1 MQDDIMFQEA
11 VFNCIDAIDEATL
24 FSEYEVLHSLGET
37 YIKSALIMEAAV
49 DSNPAADPTDLPEG
63 PKGRDQEGWFKG
75 AIGWII
81 RGLRW
86 LGGKIKEFAKK
97 IAKAFR
103 GFVTKVKNLRPGV
116 TIYSDNDNRERIKV
130 TASKDGT
137 PEKVEVILDYDVNA
151 AYKEMVNFADAD
163 KGHAQAK
170 APKFIKKKTIVD
182 QKFYDNMLSEF
193 LDAIHGAIKKMEE
206 AQKFFEGKSE
216 ANKKEWSDSVANL
229 NARMKWVSELSATVN
244 QNNVG
249 IHEAYQKLLVGET
262 TKAIK
267 NKVKFEIADADE
279 KTMSRKEMKQ
289 VRDVL

>member
-1 MQDDIMFQEA
+1 
-11 VFNCIDAIDEATL
+11 
-24 FSEYEVLHSLGET
+24 
-37 YIKSALIMEAAV
+37 MEAAV
-49 DSNPAADPTDLPEG
+49 DYSAAGEGKDMQKSYSDPTDLPEG
-63 PKGRDQEGWFKG
+63 LEVRDQEGWFKR

-81 RGLRW
+81 KGLRW

-103 GFVTKVKNLRPGV
+103 GFVTKVKNLKPGV

-130 TASKDGT
+130 TASKDGA

-151 AYKEMVNFADAD
+151 AYEAMVNFADAD

-216 ANKKEWSDSVANL
+216 ANKEAWSDSVANL

-267 NKVKFEIADADE
+267 NKVKFDIADADE
-279 KTMSRKEMKQ
+279 TGA
-289 VRDVL
+289 